1 MGVTLINKKSVS
13 KRMTEKEYVVAGV
26 NEILKIVEEKSH
38 LPLKRSQKQEI
49 EKMIVWFDTLKSYCS
64 TVEDYLDALRVQS
77 YTACVLVVN
86 SNSHTRRKGFTFRQ
100 QLKKVKISEDEFTRK
115 KAIIDITKSF
125 IALI

>member
-26 NEILKIVEEKSH
+26 NEILNIVEEKSQ
-38 LPLKRSQKQEI
+38 LPLKRYQKQEI

-77 YTACVLVVN
+77 YTACVLVTN
-86 SNSHTRRKGFTFRQ
+86 SNTQTRRKGFTFRQ
-100 QLKKVKISEDEFTRK
+100 QLKKIKISEDEFTRK